1 MMAVTLLLTGVLV
14 LVLPCH
20 QVCPGDRL
28 RPLGPLATSVAPRP
42 PGLARAARLVQAVVE
57 RDMPRVELGA
67 AARER
72 GDCREETPR
81 STDPPISDLDLGN
94 MVQVGRGEVR

>member
-72 GDCREETPR
+72 GESREDT
-81 STDPPISDLDLGN
+81 PPISDLDLGN